1 MQHLEDFWNHILDLW
16 NASIPRKSILMH
28 FDAFECIEKR
38 RRCLI
43 SILSDVT

>member
-1 MQHLEDFWNHILDLW
+1 MQHLEDFWSHLLDLRK
-16 NASIPRKSILMH
+16 AGIFCKSILMH

-38 RRCLI
+38 HRCLI